1 VGSPLTKAELQ
12 MIVAR
17 VTTVMSFAVMV
28 TLLVVWAALR
38 QFASEAIEQGYPQS
52 RIGVLVANLGGTM
65 GWLTLAWAIV
75 SLIAYVTVVRRRD
88 EPGPLEPFEDS

>member
-1 VGSPLTKAELQ
+1 LTKAELQ
-12 MIVAR
+12 LIVAR

-38 QFASEAIEQGYPQS
+38 HFASQAIEQGYPQS

-65 GWLTLAWAIV
+65 GWLTLGWAVI
-75 SLIAYVTVVRRRD
+75 SLIGYVTLVRRRD
-88 EPGPLEPFEDS
+88 DG

>member
-1 VGSPLTKAELQ
+1 MTKAELQ
-12 MIVAR
+12 LIVAR

-38 QFASEAIEQGYPQS
+38 HFASQAIEQGYPQS

-65 GWLTLAWAIV
+65 GWLTLGWAVI
-75 SLIAYVTVVRRRD
+75 SLIGYVTLVRRRD
-88 EPGPLEPFEDS
+88 DG

>member
-38 QFASEAIEQGYPQS
+38 QFASEAIAQGYPQS

-88 EPGPLEPFEDS
+88 EPGSLEPFEDS